1 MRRLVLLLGLFLI
14 ALPTGLAQAESFP
27 VTTTA
32 DSGAGS
38 LRAAIDAANG
48 FNSGE
53 DDKIPIQ
60 VSGVIELETAL
71 PPIVESV
78 QIKGPGPGALTVTRA
93 AVAED
98 FRIFATGP
106 LTNVAF
112 VGLTVSDGVD
122 RFGGGIYGG
131 GEVVLDHVVVAGNEA
146 TDIGGENAVAGGG
159 GVFAEDWLVIRDS
172 VIRDN
177 RVIALGGSKETVATG
192 GGIASIEELTMERST
207 IAGNVAEARAGG
219 GAEALALG
227 GGAQILHTTIYTS
240 TFSGNSV
247 LAEEGTTLN
256 DGSGGGIQGAEG
268 QLLGLTVNSN
278 SASTSGSNLDLN
290 LDSLVRDTIVADPRG
305 AGDSCA
311 NRLPSDGFNLDED
324 SSCEF
329 DEGTDLEAVDPMLG
343 PLADNGGPTPT
354 HALLPGSAAIDRG
367 SAFGSTVDQ
376 RGLDRRVDFATVS
389 NTEGGDGSDIGAF
402 ELQAPVTIIPPPTP
416 IPVTQVPSDRNP
428 PNTRVVSGP
437 PRATFKRL
445 AKFRFASTEAQSSFQ
460 CKVDNGRWRGCRD
473 PFKRK
478 VSAGRKHV
486 FKVRAIDRFGNV
498 DPTPAR
504 FGWRVKKIV
513 G

>member
-14 ALPTGLAQAESFP
+14 ALPATSAQAESFP

-32 DSGAGS
+32 DAGAGS
-38 LRAAIDAANG
+38 LRAAIEEANT
-48 FNSGE
+48 FDEGE
-53 DDKIPIQ
+53 VDKIPIQ

-78 QIKGPGPGALTVTRA
+78 HIAGPGPGTLEIARA
-93 AVAED
+93 AIADD

-112 VGLTVSDGVD
+112 KGLTVSDGVD

-131 GEVVLDHVVVAGNEA
+131 GEVVLDHVVIARNEA
-146 TDIGGENAVAGGG
+146 TDFGGENAIARGG

-177 RVIALGGSKETVATG
+177 RVIATGGSAETVATG
-192 GGIASIEELTMERST
+192 GGISSAEELTMERST
-207 IAGNVAEARAGG
+207 IAGNLAEARADA

-227 GGAQILHTTIYTS
+227 GGAQILHATIYTS

-268 QLLGLTVNSN
+268 QLFGLTVNGN
-278 SASTSGSNLDLN
+278 SASASGANLDLN
-290 LDSLVRDTIVADPRG
+290 LDSMVRDSIVAEPLG
-305 AGDSCA
+305 NGESCA

-329 DEGTDLEAVDPMLG
+329 GEATDLEAVDPMLG
-343 PLADNGGPTPT
+343 PLTDNGGPTPT

-376 RGLDRRVDFATVS
+376 RGLKRPVDLGTVS
-389 NTEGGDGSDIGAF
+389 NAEGGDGSDIGAF
-402 ELQAPVTIIPPPTP
+402 ELQAPARPGLTP
-416 IPVTQVPSDRNP
+416 IPVSQVPTDRTP

-437 PRATFKRL
+437 PRMTFKRL
-445 AKFRFASTEAQSSFQ
+445 AKFRFASSEAQSTFQ
-460 CKVDNGRWRGCRD
+460 CRVDSKPWRGCRN
-473 PFKRK
+473 PYKRK
-478 VSAGRKHV
+478 VSGGRKHV
-486 FKVRAIDRFGNV
+486 FRVRAIDRFGNV

>member
-1 MRRLVLLLGLFLI
+1 MRRLVLLIALFLI

-27 VTTTA
+27 VTTTD

-38 LRAAIDAANG
+38 LRAAIEEANG

-71 PPIVESV
+71 PPIAESV
-78 QIKGPGPGALTVTRA
+78 QITGPGPGALTVTRA
-93 AVAED
+93 AVADD
-98 FRIFATGP
+98 FRIFVTDP

-112 VGLTVSDGVD
+112 IGLTVSGGVD
-122 RFGGGIYGG
+122 RFGGGIYGA
-131 GEVVLDHVVVAGNEA
+131 GEVVLDHVVITGNEA
-146 TDIGGENAVAGGG
+146 TDSGGENAVAGGG

-177 RVIALGGSKETVATG
+177 RVIATGGSDETVATG
-192 GGIASIEELTMERST
+192 GGISSTEELTMERST
-207 IAGNVAEARAGG
+207 IAGNVAEARAEA

-227 GGAQILHTTIYTS
+227 GGAQILHATIYTS

-247 LAEEGTTLN
+247 LAEAGTALN
-256 DGSGGGIQGAEG
+256 NGSGGGIQGAEG
-268 QLLGLTVNSN
+268 QLIGLTVNGN
-278 SASTSGSNLDLN
+278 FASASGSNLDLN
-290 LDSLVRDTIVADPRG
+290 LDSMVRDTIVAEPLG
-305 AGDSCA
+305 NGESCA

-329 DEGTDLEAVDPMLG
+329 DEATDLEAVDPLLG
-343 PLADNGGPTPT
+343 PLTDNGGPTPT

-367 SAFGSTVDQ
+367 SAFGSVVDQ
-376 RGLDRRVDFATVS
+376 RGLKRPVDLGTVS
-389 NTEGGDGSDIGAF
+389 NAEGGDGSDIGAF
-402 ELQAPVTIIPPPTP
+402 EVQAPPPP
-416 IPVTQVPSDRNP
+416 PVLVGPSPADTQP

-445 AKFRFASTEAQSSFQ
+445 AKFRFASTEAQSTFQ
-460 CKVDNGRWRGCRD
+460 CRVDRKPWRRCRN
-473 PFKRK
+473 PYKRK

-486 FKVRAIDRFGNV
+486 FRVRAIDRFGNV

-504 FGWRVKKIV
+504 FGWRVKRV
-513 G
+513 S